1 MTVAKN
7 HTRPQPLLIDVSN
20 TDIHLS
26 LAQFKRLQSDNPDL
40 RLELTTEGKLIVR
53 DLPAASFEE
62 EVSSQSKITPSSVV
76 SGNAKELTSPQDLE
90 SVSEFTQDPQS
101 SKVLNFS
108 EMTVQERIE
117 AIENHKKNRQAII
130 DSLTP
135 EELELSNQQFE
146 HMFKQLDESRNYNY

>member
-1 MTVAKN
+1 MTIAKN

-40 RLELTTEGKLIVR
+40 RLELTTEGKLIIG
-53 DLPAASFEE
+53 DLPAASFEK
-62 EVSSQSKITPSSVV
+62 EVSSQEEAILSSVT
-76 SGNAKELTSPQDLE
+76 SGNAKELTTLQDLE
-90 SVSEFTQDPQS
+90 SVIEFMHQPQIP
-101 SKVLNFS
+101 KVLNFS
-108 EMTVQERIE
+108 EMTVEERTD

-135 EELELSNQQFE
+135 EELERSNQQFDR
-146 HMFKQLDESRNYNY
+146 MFKQLEESREYNY

>member
-40 RLELTTEGKLIVR
+40 RLELTTEGKLIVG

-62 EVSSQSKITPSSVV
+62 EVSSQEEAIFSSVT
-76 SGNAKELTSPQDLE
+76 SGNAKELTTLQDLE
-90 SVSEFTQDPQS
+90 SVSEFTHQPQS

-108 EMTVQERIE
+108 EMTVKERID
-117 AIENHKKNRQAII
+117 AIENHKKNRQAIV

-146 HMFKQLDESRNYNY
+146 HMFKQLEESRNYNY

>member
-40 RLELTTEGKLIVR
+40 RLELTTEGKLIVG

-62 EVSSQSKITPSSVV
+62 EVSSQNKPIPSM
-76 SGNAKELTSPQDLE
+76 L
-90 SVSEFTQDPQS
+90 
-101 SKVLNFS
+101 
-108 EMTVQERIE
+108 
-117 AIENHKKNRQAII
+117 KN
-130 DSLTP
+130 
-135 EELELSNQQFE
+135 
-146 HMFKQLDESRNYNY
+146 